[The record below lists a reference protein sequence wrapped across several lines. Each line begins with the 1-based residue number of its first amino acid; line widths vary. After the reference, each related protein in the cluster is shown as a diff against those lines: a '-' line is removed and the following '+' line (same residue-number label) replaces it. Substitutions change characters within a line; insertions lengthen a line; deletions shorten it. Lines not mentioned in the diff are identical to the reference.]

1 MAIRSSIFPSNA
13 LRKHARFAATI
24 GALALVSAC
33 ASDQPGV
40 AGPSSRADASREGVP
55 SVDASREGVPSNEG
69 LVSPVWQQKARDLVA
84 GAGFSPLA
92 AGRAYPLLGV
102 AQYLAVQRAEAAVGV
117 PNTKSADAS
126 GNGIGSGGRLS
137 QRRSSRTNADRDD
150 RDDRGLRDHRELRES
165 GQRLETDRGAVAGA
179 SVVVLSYLFPASVQ
193 MLEDLV
199 TAQANAGPGQPQAA
213 FAAGEAIGRAA
224 GAEMVAHGRVDGFS
238 NPNTAVAPLGPGF
251 WTSSTD
257 PATPTAGGQL
267 PGMTR
272 WFLTS
277 ANQFRLGP
285 PPTFGGAAFNAVLAE
300 IRQISDTRT
309 AEQIQIANFWALN
322 PGTPTPPGFWLDQ
335 ASQEIAAH
343 GLSER
348 EATHV
353 FALVSSTVADALIG
367 CWDSKLTYW
376 FIRPW
381 NADPGITTLA
391 TVGRPNHPSYP
402 SGHSCVSSAAAEVLS
417 TFFPERR
424 TDLEAMVIQAGLS
437 RMYAGI
443 HYRTDIEGG
452 QNLGRS
458 VALFTIAAD
467 RSGKSVLSH

>member
-1 MAIRSSIFPSNA
+1 MSTRSSLFPSNA
-13 LRKHARFAATI
+13 LRKHAGFAATI

-33 ASDQPGV
+33 ASDQPDV
-40 AGPSSRADASREGVP
+40 AGPSSRVRASSEGVP
-55 SVDASREGVPSNEG
+55 FNEG
-69 LVSPVWQQKARDLVA
+69 LASPAWQQKARDLVA
-84 GAGFSPLA
+84 GANFSPLA

-102 AQYLAVQRAEAAVGV
+102 AQYLAVQRAEAAGDI
-117 PNTKSADAS
+117 TDAADDS
-126 GNGIGSGGRLS
+126 GNGIGSGGRL
-137 QRRSSRTNADRDD
+137 
-150 RDDRGLRDHRELRES
+150 
-165 GQRLETDRGAVAGA
+165 RLETDRGAVAGA
-179 SVVVLSYLFPASVQ
+179 SVVVLSYLFPTQAQ
-193 MLEDLV
+193 TLEDMV
-199 TAQANAGPGQPQAA
+199 TAQANAGPGEPQAA
-213 FAAGEAIGRAA
+213 FTAGEVIGRAA

-238 NPNTAVAPLGPGF
+238 NPNTAILPVGPGF
-251 WTSSTD
+251 WTSSTV
-257 PATPTAGGQL
+257 PPTPVAGGQL

-285 PPTFGGAAFNAVLAE
+285 PPTFGGAAYNTALAE
-300 IRQISDTRT
+300 IRQFSDTRT

-353 FALVSSTVADALIG
+353 FALVSSTVADALIA
-367 CWDSKLTYW
+367 CWDTKLTYW

-402 SGHSCVSSAAAEVLS
+402 SGHSCVSSSAVEVLS

-424 TDLEAMVIQAGLS
+424 SDLEAMVIQAGLS
-437 RMYAGI
+437 RLYAGI
-443 HYRTDIEGG
+443 HYRFDIEGG

-467 RSGKSVLSH
+467 ASGNSVLSR